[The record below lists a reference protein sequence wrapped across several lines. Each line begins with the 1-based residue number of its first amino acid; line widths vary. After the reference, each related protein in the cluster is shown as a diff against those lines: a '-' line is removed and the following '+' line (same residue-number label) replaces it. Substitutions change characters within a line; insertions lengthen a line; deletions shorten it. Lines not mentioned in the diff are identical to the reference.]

1 MLRALYA
8 GILILL
14 ASSSVFANTFVYVSI
29 GSEDAIAVF
38 RMDEA
43 TGALTKVDT
52 LKVDGAAGAL
62 TFDPQRKFLFASL
75 RSTRILG
82 SYRIDAA
89 TGKFTPVGSTKVL
102 GSRAATYLSTDRT
115 GRFLF
120 APSYAGARVDVFAIG
135 ADGGLSAQPVD
146 EILTSPSAHSVA
158 VDADNRNVFVPHVQA
173 NVVFH
178 FRFEPE
184 KNGRIIE
191 LARSPG
197 SPGSGPRHIALHP
210 SQRWA
215 FTSNETNSTMTLWSI
230 PPNGTGVITAVQT
243 LPTIPADFKER
254 NTPADSR
261 VHPSGKFVWI
271 SNRGHD
277 SLAGFRFDAE
287 AGQLTSLGHTPA
299 EKTPSSL
306 DIDPSGRFLFAGGEG
321 SGKLAAFSIN
331 ADTGQLTRIATYDL
345 GGGSTWVAAVKLP

>member
-1 MLRALYA
+1 MLPAVLA
-8 GILILL
+8 GILILFG
-14 ASSSVFANTFVYVSI
+14 SSNVFAKTFVYVSI
-29 GSEDAIAVF
+29 GSQNEVAIF
-38 RMDEA
+38 RMDDA

-52 LKVDGAAGAL
+52 EKVDGAVGAL
-62 TFDPQRKFLFASL
+62 TFDPQRKFLFSSL

-82 SYRIDAA
+82 SYRVDPA
-89 TGKFTPVGSTKVL
+89 TGKFTSVGSTKVL
-102 GSRAATYLSTDRT
+102 GSLAATYLATDRT
-115 GRFLF
+115 GKFLF

-135 ADGGLSAQPVD
+135 TDGSLSAQPVD
-146 EILTSPSAHSVA
+146 EILTSPAAHSVA

-178 FRFEPE
+178 FWFEPE

-215 FTSNETNSTMTLWSI
+215 FTSNESNSTMTLWSI
-230 PPNGTGVITAVQT
+230 PPSGTGVIKAVQT

-287 AGQLTSLGHTPA
+287 TGQMTSLGQTST
-299 EKTPSSL
+299 EKTPSSF
-306 DIDPSGRFLFAGGEG
+306 DIEPSGRFLFAGGEG

-345 GGGSTWVAAVKLP
+345 GGGPTWVAAVNLP